1 MATCSKCG
9 GLIPYGASSCPFCG
23 LDGNGVDQREQSS
36 VSRVKVGPVHPGG
49 WDGIAQPPRHDPSND
64 DYTTAAGLGML
75 VLGFVQAVFWVMF
88 AALLSITAWQLL
100 GKSLN
105 AASHHH
111 TAGSISLLDIMRQ
124 TGTLPA
130 PVSLIVR
137 YGSFIMFG
145 IVALL
150 ILLVLIG
157 NIRILFYRV
166 SSWHTQ
172 WRRLSLAFSTL
183 LVGRMG
189 MMAVIFA
196 MADRSMLIL
205 PASIASI
212 IVLFICTIICGS
224 MLKNYQYT

>member
-9 GLIPYGASSCPFCG
+9 GLIPYGASACPFCG
-23 LDGNGVDQREQSS
+23 LDGNGVDQREQT

-64 DYTTAAGLGML
+64 DYTTAAGFGML

-88 AALLSITAWQLL
+88 AALLGVTAWQLL

-111 TAGSISLLDIMRQ
+111 TAGSLSLLDIMRQ
-124 TGTLPA
+124 NGTLPA
-130 PVSLIVR
+130 SVGMIVR
-137 YGSFIMFG
+137 YGSFIVFG

-150 ILLVLIG
+150 ILLILIG
-157 NIRILFYRV
+157 NIRILCFRV
-166 SSWHTQ
+166 SSWYSQ
-172 WRRLSLAFSTL
+172 WRRLALAFGTL
-183 LVGRMG
+183 LIGRLG
-189 MMAVIFA
+189 LLAVILA

-205 PASIASI
+205 PASVASI
-212 IVLFICTIICGS
+212 IVLLICTVICGS
-224 MLKNYQYT
+224 MLRNYQYT